1 MIDYLTFIEELKG
14 LKKKALN
21 PETRNI
27 TLEFNKLIEKY
38 EKRVSENES
47 ETAPKEEVD
56 ILKMSPNRD
65 FSFMSNYQEG
75 GAGYDDTKEYEENS
89 EGDIVPVEQKNDLTT
104 DLETTTELLNQKCL
118 TFRQDFSII
127 A

>member
-38 EKRVSENES
+38 EKRVSESES
-47 ETAPKEEVD
+47 ENAPKEEVD
-56 ILKMSPNRD
+56 ILKMSPNKD
-65 FSFMSNYQEG
+65 YSFMEHYQNANREEF
-75 GAGYDDTKEYEENS
+75 DDTQEYEENS
-89 EGDIVPVEQKNDLTT
+89 EGDLVKVS
-104 DLETTTELLNQKCL
+104 NQN
-118 TFRQDFSII
+118 

>member
-21 PETRNI
+21 PKTRNI

-47 ETAPKEEVD
+47 AHAPKKEVD

-65 FSFMSNYQEG
+65 YSFS
-75 GAGYDDTKEYEENS
+75 
-89 EGDIVPVEQKNDLTT
+89 
-104 DLETTTELLNQKCL
+104 NQN
-118 TFRQDFSII
+118 

>member
-56 ILKMSPNRD
+56 ILKMSPNKD
-65 FSFMSNYQEG
+65 YSFMEHYQNANREEF
-75 GAGYDDTKEYEENS
+75 DDTQEYEENS
-89 EGDIVPVEQKNDLTT
+89 EGDIVKVS
-104 DLETTTELLNQKCL
+104 NQN
-118 TFRQDFSII
+118 

>member
-56 ILKMSPNRD
+56 ILKMSPNKD
-65 FSFMSNYQEG
+65 YSFMEHYQNANREEF
-75 GAGYDDTKEYEENS
+75 DDTQKYEENS
-89 EGDIVPVEQKNDLTT
+89 EGDIVKVS
-104 DLETTTELLNQKCL
+104 NQN
-118 TFRQDFSII
+118 

>member
-38 EKRVSENES
+38 EKRVSEFES
-47 ETAPKEEVD
+47 DMAPKEEVD
-56 ILKMSPNRD
+56 ILKMSPNKD
-65 FSFMSNYQEG
+65 YSFMKHYQNANREEF
-75 GAGYDDTKEYEENS
+75 DDTQKYEENS
-89 EGDIVPVEQKNDLTT
+89 EGDIVKVS
-104 DLETTTELLNQKCL
+104 NQN
-118 TFRQDFSII
+118 